1 MADNSSMHCF
11 VKVDNLVL
19 HCPTLPAGALDIAG
33 AAVPGPARGEQ
44 RHVLHE
50 AGGGVPRDVT

>member
-1 MADNSSMHCF
+1 M
-11 VKVDNLVL
+11 KVDNLVL